1 MPVWYYNNVRR
12 NKHRSKGENTMK
24 KNIWKSI
31 YTNTFYAMDL
41 DWLPEFEGYELVAT
55 LEGDENTDWFE
66 ICWAMRK

>member
-1 MPVWYYNNVRR
+1 
-12 NKHRSKGENTMK
+12 MK

-41 DWLPEFEGYELVAT
+41 DWLPEFEGYELVVT